1 MKYFICIFL
10 LVIITLNSCSDN
22 TNSFVNENEKIKIAA
37 LIDLS
42 GHYSQFGIESK
53 QSMELALLETKKIDV
68 TFYDTKA
75 DENIANSILDS
86 LINKN
91 KPDVVVTLASW
102 ISNNLSQKLKNNNIL
117 QMAIGSAVYNYAN
130 LNNCIRFTGDVAK
143 ETEFLSN
150 YLKKYNKIA
159 VLYFNNDYGI
169 GWENSLKSILGTK
182 LIKSISY
189 SDTNKDFTNQ
199 LLEIKNLNPDAL
211 VLISTREA
219 VEIVKQAANINLK
232 VDMYGVRPTLTNQLL
247 KEPNADGLMFSYPDL
262 DKSKPIFNLFKS
274 KYGYRMSSFGAE
286 AYDLIKSLDQLYQS
300 NKKNDVLFT
309 NYKNKTYNGAL
320 SKIKFDENGQAECE
334 FTICIIKNGTWEELK

>member
-1 MKYFICIFL
+1 MKQYILIFL
-10 LVIITLNSCSDN
+10 VLGILLISCSDN
-22 TNSFVNENEKIKIAA
+22 TNNFVNENNKIKIAA
-37 LIDLS
+37 LLDLS

-102 ISNNLSQKLKNNNIL
+102 ISNNLAQKLKKNNIL

-143 ETEFLSN
+143 ETEFLTN

-159 VLYFNNDYGI
+159 MLYFNNDYGI
-169 GWENSLKSILGTK
+169 GWENALKSSLGTK

-199 LLEIKNLNPDAL
+199 LLEIKNLAPDAL

-219 VEIVKQAANINLK
+219 VEIVKQAANINFK
-232 VDMYGVRPTLTNQLL
+232 VNMYGVRPTLTNQLL
-247 KEPNADGLMFSYPDL
+247 SEPNADGLKFSYPDL
-262 DKSKPIFNLFKS
+262 DESKSIFNSFKL

-286 AYDLIKSLDQLYQS
+286 AYDLIKSLDQFYQN
-300 NKKNDVLFT
+300 NKNNNILFT
-309 NYKNKTYNGAL
+309 NYKNKNYNGAL
-320 SKIKFDENGQAECE
+320 GKIKFYDNGQAECE
-334 FTICIIKNGTWEELK
+334 YTICIIKNGTWEELK